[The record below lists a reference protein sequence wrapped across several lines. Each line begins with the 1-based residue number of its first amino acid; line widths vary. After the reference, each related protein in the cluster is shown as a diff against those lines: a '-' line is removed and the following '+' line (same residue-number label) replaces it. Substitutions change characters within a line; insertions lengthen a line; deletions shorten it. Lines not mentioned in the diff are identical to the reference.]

1 MSGSEAGGWRPDTI
15 PASICAWPS
24 RSNATSPSATASA
37 GSRPRQIDKALA
49 ELGGER
55 YDDLRKV
62 VHSVR
67 KRGKRFRALLRL
79 VRPELGKE
87 YHRANEAV
95 RDAGRALA
103 PIREAHAL
111 LGTFDALV
119 AGSGPDRVD
128 HGLLGVRAGLAQGAR
143 EATARIGTDDP
154 VVEEAKALLG
164 SIRDGVDDW
173 AIGDGFSALAP
184 GLEATYRRGRDG
196 LRSVVLEPSAEALH
210 EWRKG
215 AKHLWH
221 QTQLLAPS
229 APSALGPA
237 EVSLHALADTLG
249 DDHDLVG
256 LVDLLRADPDSFGGC
271 EVEAAVDLAD
281 RRRADLEERAL
292 ALGARLYAEKPK
304 AFVDRAARYWDI
316 WQTYGDELP
325 AGEIGTIAP
334 PDDGLEDR
342 MRSELY
348 DLARAADIV
357 GRSAMDRDDLIASLR
372 AFRH

>member
-1 MSGSEAGGWRPDTI
+1 MAFSFERDEPVGDGVRRIA
-15 PASICAWPS
+15 AA
-24 RSNATSPSATASA
+24 
-37 GSRPRQIDKALA
+37 QIDKALA

-55 YDDLRKV
+55 HDDLRKV

-87 YHRANEAV
+87 YRPANVAV

-119 AGSGPDRVD
+119 AGCGPDRVD
-128 HGLLGVRAGLAQGAR
+128 HGLLGVRAGLAQRAR
-143 EATARIGTDDP
+143 EATARLGADDP
-154 VVEEAKALLG
+154 VVEEAKALIG

-173 AIGDGFSALAP
+173 AIGDGFSALGP

-196 LRSVVLEPSAEALH
+196 FRSVVVDPSPETLH

-256 LVDLLRADPDSFGGC
+256 LIDLLRADPDSFGGC
-271 EVEAAVDLAD
+271 EEVDAAVDLGD
-281 RRRADLEERAL
+281 RRRTDLEGRAL

-304 AFVDRAARYWDI
+304 AFVDRAARYWDT
-316 WQTYGDELP
+316 WQRYGDELP

-334 PDDGLEDR
+334 PDDGLDDR

-348 DLARAADIV
+348 DLARAAEIV

-372 AFRH
+372 AGRQ

>member
-1 MSGSEAGGWRPDTI
+1 MAFSFERDEPVGDGVRRIA
-15 PASICAWPS
+15 AA
-24 RSNATSPSATASA
+24 
-37 GSRPRQIDKALA
+37 QIDKALA

-55 YDDLRKV
+55 HDDLRKV

-67 KRGKRFRALLRL
+67 KRGKRVRALLRL
-79 VRPELGKE
+79 VRPQLGNE
-87 YHRANEAV
+87 YRRANVAV

-128 HGLLGVRAGLAQGAR
+128 DGLLGVRAGLAQRAR
-143 EATARIGTDDP
+143 EATARMNTDEP
-154 VVEEAKALLG
+154 VVEEAMALLG

-173 AIGDGFSALAP
+173 AIGDGFGALAP

-196 LRSVVLEPSAEALH
+196 FRSVVLEPSPETLH

-215 AKHLWH
+215 AKQFWH

-256 LVDLLRADPDSFGGC
+256 LVDLVRADPDTFGGLR
-271 EVEAAVDLAD
+271 EVEAAVDLGD
-281 RRRADLEERAL
+281 RRRADLERRAL

-304 AFVDRAARYWDI
+304 ALVDRMARYWDA

-325 AGEIGTIAP
+325 TGEIGTIAP
-334 PDDGLEDR
+334 PDDGLEDH

-348 DLARAADIV
+348 DLARAAALV
-357 GRSAMDRDDLIASLR
+357 GRSSMDREDLIASLR
-372 AFRH
+372 ALRQ